1 MTPERIKEIADITK
15 GKYQIT
21 SGDMQAIV
29 DAASGSQFLLIY
41 YAYSYGFL
49 RGKRCEKAISRK
61 RNQATK

>member
-1 MTPERIKEIADITK
+1 MTPERIKEIAGIRKDA
-15 GKYQIT
+15 YQIT

-49 RGKRCEKAISRK
+49 RGQRYEKRQIQKKEPSE
-61 RNQATK
+61 